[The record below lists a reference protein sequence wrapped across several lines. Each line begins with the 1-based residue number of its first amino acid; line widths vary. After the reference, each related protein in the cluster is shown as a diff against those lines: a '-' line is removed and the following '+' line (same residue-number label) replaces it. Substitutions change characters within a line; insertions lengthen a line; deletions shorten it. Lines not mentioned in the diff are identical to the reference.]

1 MNNEENYFNHV
12 CLREF
17 WRDVTSHVTYKLTH
31 LHTSRAINTPSVKQ
45 QRQRQSKAPIGMHC
59 DAPLTLGDGGGG
71 AMYFNGTNMPLPM
84 TLPLDARCVY
94 SLKPHQTNR
103 RTSHFT
109 IYIENNAN
117 TVADLRGA
125 WGTPSPPGGPN
136 SFNFMQFLGNFDKIV
151 YCAPSF
157 IGEWAPPPRKNPGS
171 ATVIGKEWIMKRII
185 LN

>member
-17 WRDVTSHVTYKLTH
+17 WRDVTSHVTYKLTR
-31 LHTSRAINTPSVKQ
+31 LHTSRAINTPSVKR

-103 RTSHFT
+103 RTSHST

-117 TVADLRGA
+117 TGVQIL
-125 WGTPSPPGGPN
+125 SISC
-136 SFNFMQFLGNFDKIV
+136 SFWEILTKSYI
-151 YCAPSF
+151 APPSF